1 MDDRIMGNIPK
12 SGKEYLLYLRE
23 QQEVISNYILDCF
36 RGASEGKI
44 SEQELFCMVGQRFR
58 CELDA
63 DDPDDIILK
72 GVVRNLLRQCEARG
86 QIIQASSKDGSVY
99 RIIDRKSEKAA

>member
-1 MDDRIMGNIPK
+1 MGDRIMGNIPK

-23 QQEVISNYILDCF
+23 QQEVISDYILDCF
-36 RGASEGKI
+36 RSASEGKI

-72 GVVRNLLRQCEARG
+72 GVVRNLLGQCEAHG
-86 QIIQASSKDGSVY
+86 QIIPATSKDGSVY
-99 RIIDRKSEKAA
+99 RIIDKKSENAA